1 VKQNNNRPVQ
11 DKPSDISRY
20 YKIKETTMKTNQT
33 WATVCSAVTLI
44 LANSASAFASSGAT
58 NKVFISGPLIL
69 LFLGFCALVVVIQCI
84 PACIMLYGMIKG
96 TVSVTTGEKVE
107 VKN

>member
-1 VKQNNNRPVQ
+1 
-11 DKPSDISRY
+11 
-20 YKIKETTMKTNQT
+20 MKTLS
-33 WATVCSAVTLI
+33 TVFSAVALS
-44 LANSASAFASSGAT
+44 LATSTAALASSGAT

-84 PACIMLYGMIKG
+84 PAIIMLYGMIKG
-96 TVSVTTGEKVE
+96 TASVKTGEKVE